1 MFTATDYTDFRILI
15 LLGITR
21 IFFTVF
27 DKEPIVFLRS
37 HYNQTSILQIGRE
50 NYCEQMEN

>member
-27 DKEPIVFLRS
+27 DKEPIVFFKITL
-37 HYNQTSILQIGRE
+37 
-50 NYCEQMEN
+50 

>member
-1 MFTATDYTDFRILI
+1 MFTATDYTNFRLLI

-37 HYNQTSILQIGRE
+37 PYNQTSILQIGRE